1 MHAMRT
7 EIVTD
12 WGRFDDLESEWN
24 TLLSRSRADAIFL
37 RWEWIRSWRKVLGD
51 AVRPFVAVARDEDG
65 TLIGVAPFYRTAY
78 RLMRVLPYR
87 VLRIMGD
94 FPTGAECLDWILR
107 QDAETEA
114 GRGIASALSDAASEW
129 DFLWIPYVPHWTGG
143 RDRIRNAC
151 AAGEFHVSEREVQFG
166 VMSLPSTLDVLI
178 SSFGTSHRYNT
189 RRDLKRTFGQP
200 TTRFLRCL
208 KEEEVPRYLDALFRL
223 HALRWGLEGQP
234 GTFRKKP
241 NEARFYREFA
251 VEAQRRNWLALYGVE
266 MAGELKAVQY
276 GYMYNGVFLQMQ
288 EGLDPESGRGMGNIL
303 RMKVVEDLIGQG
315 IKTYDFLGEMS
326 EHKKRWH
333 TRERN
338 GSHMMIGNR
347 KWKSGFLFKNDIWPT
362 GRYLRHAEARAFRGG
377 NGDG

>member
-1 MHAMRT
+1 MRT

-12 WGRFDDLESEWN
+12 WGRFDELEAEWN
-24 TLLSRSRADAIFL
+24 PLLSRSRADAIFL

-51 AVRPFVAVARDEDG
+51 NVRPFAAVARDGDG
-65 TLIGVAPFYRTAY
+65 TLVGVAPFYRTVY
-78 RLMRVLPYR
+78 RLLRVLPYR

-94 FPTGAECLDWILR
+94 YPTGAECLDWILR
-107 QDAETEA
+107 EDAETEA
-114 GRGIASALSDAASEW
+114 GRGIAAALSGAASEW
-129 DFLWIPYVPHWTGG
+129 DFLWMPYVPHWTGG
-143 RDRIRNAC
+143 RDRIRTAC
-151 AAGEFHVSEREVQFG
+151 ADEEFHVSEREVQFG
-166 VMSLPSTLDVLI
+166 VMSLPSTLDELI

-208 KEEEVPRYLDALFRL
+208 KEEEVPRYLEALFCL

-266 MAGELKAVQY
+266 MAGEFKAVQY
-276 GYMYNGVFLQMQ
+276 GYIYNGVFLQIQ
-288 EGLDPESGRGMGNIL
+288 EGLDPGSGRGMGNIL

-333 TRERN
+333 TVERN

-347 KWKSGFLFKNDIWPT
+347 KWKSGFLFKNGIWPT
-362 GRYLRHAEARAFRGG
+362 GRYLRHAETRAFRGG